1 MGFFSNLF
9 KTSTFFES
17 EYTDKTAMPL
27 AQVISAHVNWKTRLN
42 KFMEGTLGYSLDP
55 EVLLQANDTELGRWI
70 LQADAMDFSDEKRDL
85 LKQLHQSNIEMHQ
98 VASALAQLVQ
108 ESRREEMVGLNEK
121 FKVVTREIMHLLL
134 DISNQNK

>member
-9 KTSTFFES
+9 KSSTFFDS

-27 AQVISAHVNWKTRLN
+27 AQVLSAHVNWKARLN
-42 KFMEGTLGYSLDP
+42 KFMEGTLSYSLDP

-70 LQADAMDFSDEKRDL
+70 LQADEMDLSDIKKDM
-85 LKQLHQSNIEMHQ
+85 LKQLYQANIEMHQ
-98 VASALAQLVQ
+98 VASNIAQLIHANK
-108 ESRREEMVGLNEK
+108 REELAELNEK
-121 FKVVTREIMHLLL
+121 FKEVTKNLMYLLL